1 MQFRSCFHQW
11 KHVHCRL
18 SKATV
23 HVIATSECT
32 HGGVLW
38 FANHLETICV
48 LVILSSGQI
57 QALCRYTWTPSE
69 NLQCGWELFMIGL
82 NVVSLSK
89 KQCVWSG
96 KIFSDKVIFC
106 LFRQSN
112 FPSVIRASDL
122 VRKNTE
128 SSGTQAIFNSFCGIL
143 QWHEEQIMCFKF
155 MHFFAVSFSLLN
167 VITSYRPCLPSI
179 LGNIAIWT
187 QKPPPGDYNTSH
199 YVSYSLQNFKGIP
212 GVLLATFSLCLNLI
226 CCKIWQSWIER
237 VLNWMEGR
245 SGDLS
250 LNILRKL
257 LY

>member
-1 MQFRSCFHQW
+1 MDSFRNC
-11 KHVHCRL
+11 
-18 SKATV
+18 
-23 HVIATSECT
+23 
-32 HGGVLW
+32 
-38 FANHLETICV
+38 
-48 LVILSSGQI
+48 
-57 QALCRYTWTPSE
+57 
-69 NLQCGWELFMIGL
+69 LQCGRGLFMIGL

-96 KIFSDKVIFC
+96 KIFSDQIIFC

-112 FPSVIRASDL
+112 FPSVIKANDL

-128 SSGTQAIFNSFCGIL
+128 SSGAQAIFNSFCGIL

-155 MHFFAVSFSLLN
+155 MHFFAVSFSLVN
-167 VITSYRPCLPSI
+167 VITSYRPST

-187 QKPPPGDYNTSH
+187 QKPPLGDYKTSH
-199 YVSYSLQNFKGIP
+199 YVSYLLQNLKGIP

-226 CCKIWQSWIER
+226 CCKIRQSLIER
-237 VLNWMEGR
+237 VLNWMERR

-250 LNILRKL
+250 LNILWKL